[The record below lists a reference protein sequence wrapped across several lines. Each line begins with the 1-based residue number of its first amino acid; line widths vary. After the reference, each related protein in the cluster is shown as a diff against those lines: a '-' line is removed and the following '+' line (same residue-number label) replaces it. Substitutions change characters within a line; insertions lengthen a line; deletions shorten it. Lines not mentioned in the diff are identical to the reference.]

1 MVVGRLLSSWES
13 LFSGA
18 LLVFWGVHIYMSI
31 YIYMYI
37 YISILQYT
45 YICLCVCLCFLIS
58 PPPSAIF
65 NHSPHRTILDSPMR
79 VTMEAWRW
87 GAKFH
92 GSYMAMSIWF
102 TAPSWERERFFFGDG
117 MGAYLYIY
125 IYKYIFVYS
134 FIYLYIIIY
143 LFIAWF
149 IYLSIYCLNIR
160 LYIYTYTP
168 QKKMKVSF
176 SANSPECL
184 IILTPW
190 ENFCK
195 LQTRIMFSE
204 FGQVWPF
211 TNMEKPPA
219 RCVEW
224 IGQKLSSL
232 TALVFSFNSKM

>member
-31 YIYMYI
+31 YIYICIYI

-160 LYIYTYTP
+160 LYIYIHTHP
-168 QKKMKVSF
+168 KKKWRYHSLQIVQNAWSF
-176 SANSPECL
+176 LRHEKISANFRLVSC
-184 IILTPW
+184 
-190 ENFCK
+190 FRSSVKCDR
-195 LQTRIMFSE
+195 LQTWKNHQQ
-204 FGQVWPF
+204 G
-211 TNMEKPPA
+211 
-219 RCVEW
+219 
-224 IGQKLSSL
+224 
-232 TALVFSFNSKM
+232 ALNGLVRS